1 MLAVLPP
8 DRLRQAIAGEDHAA
22 LTAVPGIGRKGA
34 ERIVV
39 ELKDRVGTPVAS
51 VVSGGDGWRNQVR
64 DALQGLG
71 WSTRDADRAVD
82 TVAADLDLGP
92 ESDAE
97 PEVPTLLRAA
107 LRTLSKA

>member
-1 MLAVLPP
+1 
-8 DRLRQAIAGEDHAA
+8 
-22 LTAVPGIGRKGA
+22 VPGIGRKGA

-39 ELKDRVGTPVAS
+39 ELRDRVGTPMAT
-51 VVSGGDGWRNQVR
+51 VVNGRSGWRDQVR

-82 TVAADLDLGP
+82 TVAADAP
-92 ESDAE
+92 PDAD
-97 PEVPTLLRAA
+97 PDVPTLLRAA